1 MYNSNEITDKLLREL
16 AGLSQSERM
25 ILSIYLS
32 MEKGWDRAKH
42 FIEKETKRVI
52 PLLNSQEKEYFDTS
66 MSFLGDFIKQ
76 KKKENFKGPGLA
88 FFADLGADY
97 AKGIE
102 LSMPP
107 EPLLAVDR
115 EAIIHPLAV
124 QLDEYEQIGVIMI
137 DAHCARVLL
146 ITGHVM
152 DDMERYCKKI
162 HHLSKVGGWSQM
174 RYQRRRLKQVKHF
187 AKDVIE
193 KANVIFS
200 EANVR
205 RILVAGRDRMITALE
220 QELGQQWKDKLITT
234 VRWDLDATDRDF
246 LKKIRPILE
255 DVERDE
261 EKELLQ
267 KLVNEYRIGG
277 LGVAG
282 VDDTREA
289 LKMAQVDTLIISQS
303 LPFNQSEELTSLA
316 KSTGAYV
323 EFVPKEN
330 KALSG
335 LGGVGALLRFKMKY
349 QKPAMGG
356 KT

>member
-1 MYNSNEITDKLLREL
+1 MMYDANEISEELLREL
-16 AGLSQSERM
+16 ARLAETERS
-25 ILSIYLS
+25 ILSAYLTLEHGWEKAEYFVKQES
-32 MEKGWDRAKH
+32 RRLQPLLELKEKG
-42 FIEKETKRVI
+42 
-52 PLLNSQEKEYFDTS
+52 YFDTS
-66 MSFLGDFIKQ
+66 ISLLYDYLRDKKQ
-76 KKKENFKGPGLA
+76 AGFKGPGLA

-97 AKGIE
+97 VKGIE
-102 LSMPP
+102 LTMPP
-107 EPLLAVDR
+107 EPLLAVDK

-146 ITGHVM
+146 VAGRVM

-187 AKDVIE
+187 ARDVVE
-193 KANVIFS
+193 KASAIFS

-205 RILVAGRDRMITALE
+205 RILIAGRDRMITALE
-220 QELGQQWKDKLITT
+220 HELGQNWKDKLITT
-234 VRWDLDATDRDF
+234 IRWDLDAADRDF
-246 LKKIRPILE
+246 LKKIRPIME
-255 DVERDE
+255 GVERTE

-267 KLVNEYRIGG
+267 KLITEVRISG

-282 VDDTREA
+282 AVGTRDA
-289 LKMAQVDTLIISQS
+289 LKMGQVDTLIISES
-303 LPFNQSEELTSLA
+303 LPFNESEELTSLA

-330 KALSG
+330 KVLTG
-335 LGGVGALLRFKMKY
+335 LGGVGAMLRYKMKY
-349 QKPAMGG
+349 R
-356 KT
+356 

>member
-1 MYNSNEITDKLLREL
+1 MDNQNEITDRLLREL

-25 ILSIYLS
+25 ILSIYLNL
-32 MEKGWDRAKH
+32 EDGWDRAKY
-42 FIEKETKRVI
+42 FINKETKRVI
-52 PLLNSQEKEYFDTS
+52 PLLNPQEKEYFETS
-66 MSFLGDFIKQ
+66 VSFLNDFIKEE
-76 KKKENFKGPGLA
+76 KGKDFKGPGLA

-97 AKGIE
+97 VKGVE

-146 ITGHVM
+146 ITGRVM

-187 AKDVIE
+187 ARDVIE
-193 KANVIFS
+193 KANAIFN
-200 EANVR
+200 EANVK
-205 RILVAGRDRMITALE
+205 RILIAGRDRMITALE
-220 QELGQQWKDKLITT
+220 QELSHQWKDKLVTT
-234 VRWDLDATDRDF
+234 MRWDLDAADRDF
-246 LKKIRPILE
+246 LTKIKPILE
-255 DVERDE
+255 KVERDE

-267 KLVNEYRIGG
+267 KLVTEVRIGG

-282 VDDTREA
+282 VADTREA
-289 LKMAQVDTLIISQS
+289 LKMAQVDTLIISES

-323 EFVPKEN
+323 EFVPKDN
-330 KALSG
+330 KVLAG
-335 LGGVGALLRFKMKY
+335 LGGVGALLRYKTKY
-349 QKPAMGG
+349 R
-356 KT
+356 